1 MFVHVMIYL
10 VLWFLNYDVI
20 TVLVW
25 VSDML
30 VLFQPNSMEVE
41 DSVTY
46 FHLVNFY
53 QVFLTAWLYM
63 CDPTVRNAEMPQTW
77 RVLCSVHMYSTF
89 NLSRKS
95 NMWLYNPVVS
105 TQDIS
110 LIQSHTQHTLH
121 TLKDK
126 HFCVVVLQ
134 TAQAFCPGIN
144 G

>member
-1 MFVHVMIYL
+1 MIYL

-63 CDPTVRNAEMPQTW
+63 CDPTVGNTEMPQT
-77 RVLCSVHMYSTF
+77 
-89 NLSRKS
+89 
-95 NMWLYNPVVS
+95 
-105 TQDIS
+105 
-110 LIQSHTQHTLH
+110 
-121 TLKDK
+121 
-126 HFCVVVLQ
+126 
-134 TAQAFCPGIN
+134 
-144 G
+144 